1 MKKLTLLA
9 ALTLAGCATTLT
21 KPTPLAESNFVAVF
35 VAFNPCDNT
44 FIEAAFVRA
53 DGTIVEVTD
62 EKQALDWDKPIAK
75 EHGRM
80 VPFYVSNC
88 PVAPEKR

>member
-1 MKKLTLLA
+1 MKQFALLA
-9 ALTLAGCATTLT
+9 ILTLAGCAAAPT
-21 KPTPLAESNFVAVF
+21 KPTSAAPNFVAVF

-88 PVAPEKR
+88 PVAPEKM